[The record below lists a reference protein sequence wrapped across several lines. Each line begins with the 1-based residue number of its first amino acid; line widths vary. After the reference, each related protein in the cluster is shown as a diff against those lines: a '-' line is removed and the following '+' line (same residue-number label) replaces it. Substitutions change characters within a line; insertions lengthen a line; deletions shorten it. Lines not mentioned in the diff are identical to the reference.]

1 MIEALIGFA
10 VIFTLALLRIPLAFA
25 MGGVGIVGIGLTRG
39 WEPALAS
46 TAQVVF
52 ETGFAY
58 TLSVIPLFILMGNF
72 VARAGL
78 ATELFTAA
86 NAFIGMCAGALR
98 TLRWSPAQALA
109 PFAARPSPRR
119 PPWAKSPIRR

>member
-1 MIEALIGFA
+1 VIAALAGFA
-10 VIFTLALLRIPLAFA
+10 LVFLLAVLRVPLSFA
-25 MGGVGIVGIGLTRG
+25 MGGVGLVGIGLTRG

-46 TAQVVF
+46 TAQVVY

-78 ATELFTAA
+78 AQELFAA
-86 NAFIGMCAGALR
+86 A
-98 TLRWSPAQALA
+98 
-109 PFAARPSPRR
+109 
-119 PPWAKSPIRR
+119 

>member
-1 MIEALIGFA
+1 MTQALIGFA
-10 VIFTLALLRIPLAFA
+10 AIFALALLRVPLAFS
-25 MGGVGIVGIGLTRG
+25 MGMVGIAGIGLTRG

-46 TAQVVF
+46 TAQVVY

-78 ATELFTAA
+78 AH
-86 NAFIGMCAGALR
+86 
-98 TLRWSPAQALA
+98 
-109 PFAARPSPRR
+109 
-119 PPWAKSPIRR
+119 